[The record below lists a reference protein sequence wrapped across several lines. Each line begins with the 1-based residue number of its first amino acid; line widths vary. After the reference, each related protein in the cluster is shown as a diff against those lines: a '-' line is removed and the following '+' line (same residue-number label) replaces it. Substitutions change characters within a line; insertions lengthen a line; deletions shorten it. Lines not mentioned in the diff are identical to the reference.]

1 MNSAVG
7 LAAHVM
13 EKYSTGSN
21 RTFRDLEDGGFG
33 SKIAVDKVLANV
45 MVYYH
50 SNSITSTMRLYKE
63 NVQSGVVFQLMRYG
77 Q

>member
-21 RTFRDLEDGGFG
+21 KTFRDLEDGGFG
-33 SKIAVDKVLANV
+33 SKIAIDKVLANV
-45 MVYYH
+45 MVYYVT
-50 SNSITSTMRLYKE
+50 NSITSSMRLYKE
-63 NVQSGVVFQLMRYG
+63 NIQTGSVFQLLR
-77 Q
+77 